1 MIYSLTGE
9 ILFVEPNTAVI
20 ECGGVGFKCVV
31 SNSTLQR
38 LPPVGSSTTLFTHL
52 NVSQD
57 AMTLFGFATK
67 SELSCFRMLTGVS
80 GIGPKTAIAVLSAM
94 TPEQLAMNVASGDY
108 KAITCAQGIGPKQ
121 AQRIVLELKDK
132 VTSMGAPADGVP
144 ADAAAVSPAVSVPAG
159 NSAEAIRA
167 LMVLG
172 CTSGEASQLV
182 AQLDQSQPV
191 EQLIQQALRLMASK

>member
-9 ILFVEPNTAVI
+9 VLYVESGMAVI
-20 ECGGVGFKCVV
+20 ECGGVGFKCIV
-31 SNSTLQR
+31 SASTLQK
-38 LPPVGSSTTLFTHL
+38 LPPVGQSTTIFTHL
-52 NVSQD
+52 NVTQD
-57 AMTLFGFATK
+57 AMTLYGFATK

-80 GIGPKTAIAVLSAM
+80 GIGSKTAIAVLSAM

-132 VTSMGAPADGVP
+132 VTSMGAPTVAADI
-144 ADAAAVSPAVSVPAG
+144 SSVAPSPAG
-159 NSAEAIRA
+159 NAAEAIRA

-172 CTSGEASQLV
+172 CSSGEASQLV
-182 AQLDQSQPV
+182 AKLDQTLPV
-191 EQLIQQALRLMASK
+191 EQLISQALRLMAK

>member
-52 NVSQD
+52 NVTQD

-94 TPEQLAMNVASGDY
+94 TPEQLAINVASGDY
-108 KAITCAQGIGPKQ
+108 KALTCAQGIGPKQ

-132 VTSMGAPADGVP
+132 VTSMGAPADS
-144 ADAAAVSPAVSVPAG
+144 AAVSPAAVSAPAG

-172 CTSGEASQLV
+172 CSSGEAAQLV

-191 EQLIQQALRLMASK
+191 ETLIQQALRLMASK

>member
-9 ILFVEPNTAVI
+9 ILCTEPNAAVI
-20 ECGGVGFKCVV
+20 ECGGVGFRCTV

-38 LPPVGSSTTLFTHL
+38 LPAVGSSTTLFTHL
-52 NVSQD
+52 NVTQD
-57 AMTLFGFATK
+57 AMALFGFATK

-94 TPEQLAMNVASGDY
+94 SPEQLAMNVASGDY

-132 VTSMGAPADGVP
+132 VTSMGAPADG
-144 ADAAAVSPAVSVPAG
+144 AAASPAAVSVPAG
-159 NSAEAIRA
+159 NAAEAIRA

-182 AQLDQSQPV
+182 AKLDQTQPV
-191 EQLIQQALRLMASK
+191 EALIQQALRLMANK

>member
-1 MIYSLTGE
+1 MIYSLTGK
-9 ILFVEPNTAVI
+9 IVLVEPSVAVI

-31 SNSTLQR
+31 SNSTLQN
-38 LPPVGSSTTLFTHL
+38 LPSVGSSTTLLTHL
-52 NVSQD
+52 NVTQD
-57 AMTLFGFATK
+57 SMTLYGFATK

-94 TPEQLAMNVASGDY
+94 LPEQLAMNVASGDY
-108 KAITCAQGIGPKQ
+108 KAITRAQGIGPKQ

-132 VTSMGAPADGVP
+132 VTSMGAPDEGTP
-144 ADAAAVSPAVSVPAG
+144 APSAASVSSG
-159 NSAEAIRA
+159 NTAEAIRA

-182 AQLDQSQPV
+182 SQLDNTLPV
-191 EQLIQQALRLMASK
+191 ESLIQQALRLMASK

>member
-9 ILFVEPNTAVI
+9 VLYVESGMAVI
-20 ECGGVGFKCVV
+20 ECGGVGFKCIV
-31 SNSTLQR
+31 SASTLQK
-38 LPPVGSSTTLFTHL
+38 LPSVGQSTTIFTHL
-52 NVSQD
+52 NVTQD
-57 AMTLFGFATK
+57 AMTLYGFATK

-80 GIGPKTAIAVLSAM
+80 GIGSKTAIAVLSAM

-132 VTSMGAPADGVP
+132 VTSMGAPTATADISSVVP
-144 ADAAAVSPAVSVPAG
+144 SPAG
-159 NSAEAIRA
+159 NAAEAIRA

-172 CTSGEASQLV
+172 CSSGEASQLV
-182 AQLDQSQPV
+182 AKLDQTLPV
-191 EQLIQQALRLMASK
+191 EQLISQALRLMAK